1 MQTVCL
7 VGKPNVGKSSIFN
20 RLIKENKSIIMDTP
34 GVTRDRIYG
43 RVNHNDKSF
52 YLIDTGGISLG
63 EDDFAKDILVQATL
77 AIDEADLVLFVV
89 DGNDDPDASDK
100 KVAEILHKSSKKVIV
115 VVNKIDNDKKKE
127 NLYNYYELGFSD
139 LVAVS
144 ASHNIGFDGLLNT
157 ITSDLPEEVKEEDT
171 SLKFC
176 IIGRPNVG
184 KSSLINE
191 KVDAIVIDD
200 ARLDILKEENNEEYN
215 LLKKIGS
222 YSIDVKSEK
231 IGKEV
236 DVTNSSF
243 NIYVSGID
251 TYGSINKVSRSDVN
265 ILITVNPV
273 TKEILLTNIPR
284 DYYVKLHKNGEY
296 DKLTHAG
303 IYGIDESINTLEDLF
318 DTKIN
323 YYVKVNFTSLVDIV
337 DALDGITVNSPYS
350 FVSQDGYSYKKGDNI
365 LDGKKALSF
374 ARERKSFKEGDR
386 TRGENQQRVLT
397 ALINKAMSPKI
408 ITNYTNLL
416 TSLKGK
422 FVTNISDED
431 ITKLIKMQLKNNS
444 SWTIKSISVN
454 GTDAMDYVYSYNKT
468 KLYVMKPD
476 YETVNNAKEQ
486 IKKVQDKKG

>member
-63 EDDFAKDILVQATL
+63 EDDFAKDILAQATL

-157 ITSDLPEEVKEEDT
+157 ITSDLPEETKVDDT

-184 KSSLINE
+184 KSSLINAILNE
-191 KVDAIVIDD
+191 ERAIVSNVAGTTRDAIDTKFKYNHEDITVIDTAGMRKKGKIYESVEKYSLIRSLKAIDRSDVCVLVID
-200 ARLDILKEENNEEYN
+200 AEVGIIEHDKHIASYALDAGKGIVICVNKWDTINNPDSDIRKWKEDIKNEFQFIPYAHTVFLSAKTKKRLSGLMPEVINAYNNNRKEVKTSLLNNIIMEAVSMHEPPSYKGKRLKIYFVSQTGCCPPKFTFSVNNKGLVHFSYERYLENQIRNNIDFDGTPIILQFKN
-215 LLKKIGS
+215 
-222 YSIDVKSEK
+222 KSEK
-231 IGKEV
+231 
-236 DVTNSSF
+236 
-243 NIYVSGID
+243 
-251 TYGSINKVSRSDVN
+251 
-265 ILITVNPV
+265 
-273 TKEILLTNIPR
+273 
-284 DYYVKLHKNGEY
+284 
-296 DKLTHAG
+296 
-303 IYGIDESINTLEDLF
+303 
-318 DTKIN
+318 
-323 YYVKVNFTSLVDIV
+323 
-337 DALDGITVNSPYS
+337 
-350 FVSQDGYSYKKGDNI
+350 
-365 LDGKKALSF
+365 
-374 ARERKSFKEGDR
+374 
-386 TRGENQQRVLT
+386 
-397 ALINKAMSPKI
+397 
-408 ITNYTNLL
+408 
-416 TSLKGK
+416 
-422 FVTNISDED
+422 
-431 ITKLIKMQLKNNS
+431 
-444 SWTIKSISVN
+444 
-454 GTDAMDYVYSYNKT
+454 
-468 KLYVMKPD
+468 
-476 YETVNNAKEQ
+476 
-486 IKKVQDKKG
+486 